1 MERPKLRKLERH
13 RLDRDGEVLIV
24 LRDPLGVSE
33 PVGLPEAAAPILDL
47 LDGQRTPKQLRQS
60 LLFRG
65 EAFDRDELAELL
77 EDLSDA
83 GLLDDDAFR
92 RRWRAMLDAFLES
105 PRRPPRFGDVLYPGD
120 PSALREF
127 LDARL
132 GDPAAR
138 RTRGSD
144 LAGLVVPHQPLGRS
158 AALLDR
164 TLRDLPEADELDLVV
179 VLGTDHHPGLTPYTA
194 TDKIFDTPLG
204 PVASD
209 VALVGSL
216 GRRIEWLRREE
227 IRHRE
232 ALSVELAAIY
242 LRYLYGDASPP
253 ILPLLCGHSALLVG
267 DASAAA
273 DDFQAHL
280 GDLSDD
286 PRVLWLAV
294 AELGHCGPA
303 YGRPPLTD
311 ETAEQL
317 QARDR
322 GLLEALARGQ
332 VHELHRRCL
341 GEDPQLGPPSGAAVL
356 TTLARLLP
364 VGYRGDI
371 STYEVL
377 PAPGGEA
384 GLVGLAGVALRRPR

>member
-1 MERPKLRKLERH
+1 MERPKLRRLERH

-33 PVGLPEAAAPILDL
+33 PVALPEAAAPILDL
-47 LDGQRTPKQLRQS
+47 LDGQRTPAQLRHS

-65 EAFDRDELAELL
+65 ESFDRGEFDALL

-83 GLLDDDAFR
+83 GLLEDDTFR
-92 RRWRAMLDAFLES
+92 GRWRAMLDAFLES
-105 PRRPPRFGDVLYPGD
+105 PRRAPRYGDVLYPGD
-120 PSALREF
+120 PAALRAVLER
-127 LDARL
+127 DL
-132 GDPAAR
+132 GDAASR
-138 RTRGSD
+138 RRRGSP
-144 LAGLVVPHQPLGRS
+144 LAGLVVPHQPLERG

-209 VALVGSL
+209 QPRVAAL
-216 GRRIEWLRREE
+216 GRRIDWLRREE

-303 YGRPPLTD
+303 YGRPPLTED
-311 ETAEQL
+311 TAEQL
-317 QARDR
+317 QARDQ
-322 GLLEALARGQ
+322 GLLEALTRGQ

-341 GEDPQLGPPSGAAVL
+341 SDDPQLGPPSGAAVL

-364 VGYRGDI
+364 VGYRGDVT
-371 STYEVL
+371 TYEL
-377 PAPGGEA
+377 QAAPGDEVG
-384 GLVGLAGVALRRPR
+384 VHGLAGVRLWRPA